1 MFYKNLNDNNLMFFS
16 ETPNENWVLASENEI
31 VIHQLSQEK
40 ILKTLEVKVARQYF
54 QYANIIVDGL
64 EFKSSYY
71 SKLFFSSIVSRQKP
85 VDYPIEWRLAD
96 DITWVFLNETQAT
109 ALYDAM
115 KHQESTAFHQESA
128 FYVAIKEASSIEEVK
143 AIDVKFV

>member
-31 VIHQLSQEK
+31 LIHQLLQEK

-64 EFKSSYY
+64 EFNSSHF
-71 SKLFFSSIVSRQKP
+71 SKILFFSKVNGQEP
-85 VDYPIEWRLAD
+85 ANYPIEWRLAD

-115 KHQESTAFHQESA
+115 EYQESTAFHQESA
-128 FYVAIKEASSIEEVK
+128 FYEAIKKASSIEEVK

>member
-16 ETPNENWVLASENEI
+16 ETPNKNWVLASENEI
-31 VIHQLSQEK
+31 LIHQLSQEK

-64 EFKSSYY
+64 EFKSSHY
-71 SKLFFSSIVSRQKP
+71 SKLLFFSKVNGQEP
-85 VDYPIEWRLAD
+85 VNYPMKWRLAD

-115 KHQESTAFHQESA
+115 EHQESTAFHQESA